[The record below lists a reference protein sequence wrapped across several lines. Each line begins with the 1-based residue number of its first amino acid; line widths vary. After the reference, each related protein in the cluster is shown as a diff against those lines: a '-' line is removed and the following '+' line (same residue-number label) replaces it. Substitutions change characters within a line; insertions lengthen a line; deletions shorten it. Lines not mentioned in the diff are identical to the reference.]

1 MALLSHIPRIFP
13 DPSTATSQSAG
24 RVVIAVHGTLA
35 EPYVFRLLAGALA
48 EHDVDMVA
56 PFHGHRGTDS
66 LEVSAAEIARAIITL
81 PPAVSR
87 VDVVGHSSGA
97 RIALQALEN
106 PRARQRVHT
115 LVGLGAAWR
124 GTNDR
129 AWYRP
134 DWLVRRVL
142 GNSYVELEDVAE
154 PVAPEGVEV
163 VSIASRADKVVS
175 ANSAVAL
182 GQVVMLDAV
191 PHGALPGCTDQVLR
205 AVGL

>member
-1 MALLSHIPRIFP
+1 MALLSHIPRALP
-13 DPSTATSQSAG
+13 DPSTATSQCAG
-24 RVVIAVHGTLA
+24 RVVVAVHGTLA

-56 PFHGHRGTDS
+56 PFHGRRGTDS
-66 LEVSAAEIARAIITL
+66 LGASAAEVADAIVSL
-81 PPAVSR
+81 PPTVTR

-97 RIALQALEN
+97 RIALQALDN

-124 GTNDR
+124 GTKDR

-142 GNSYVELEDVAE
+142 GDSYIELEDVAE

-163 VSIASRADKVVS
+163 VSIASRADNVVPTS
-175 ANSAVAL
+175 SAVAL
-182 GQVVMLDAV
+182 GRVVMLDAV
-191 PHGALPGCTDQVLR
+191 PHSALPACTDEVLR